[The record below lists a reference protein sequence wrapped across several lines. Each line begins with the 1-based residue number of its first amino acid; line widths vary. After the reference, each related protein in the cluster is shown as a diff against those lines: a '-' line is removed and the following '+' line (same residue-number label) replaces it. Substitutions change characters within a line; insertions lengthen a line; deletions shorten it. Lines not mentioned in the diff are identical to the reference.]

1 MIFDHAKVALVDS
14 IAREGLLPVNPYYAP
29 DGETIPL
36 IYYYTWHFLASQ
48 LKMLSAINGWSA
60 EVAFNWFTG
69 FAVIGFL
76 SGLAIR
82 ISQKVMAGF
91 FVLLLGICAQPFVL
105 TDFFGE
111 WIAGKLL
118 LPDHPAEVLWLQ
130 MAWVPQ
136 HVLSALAVLMGL
148 FLMARLLT
156 KTTLQPVYAAI
167 LGLTVATGFG
177 ASTWVGGIGL
187 AFASPILLLAILLL
201 RLPFV
206 QYLTLIKNSLI
217 ALGMTT
223 LFSLPL
229 LISQV
234 SGPSLAESQLPFG
247 FEIYNST
254 ALASREVFKG
264 QLIHIIAFWVQYLP
278 LSLGISYLLGIF
290 GLFAYRGQNE
300 EARNFHYLSV
310 AGTIGFLL
318 VTLFI
323 KSTFWNNSFGWRA
336 VLPPLMLLLIWAG
349 VAASLPYTAVLTHW
363 REKALFVRWRRAIPV
378 ILTCGITIGI
388 LATIR
393 IMHLPLHFQ
402 NATPEEISLHQ
413 GFLKQY
419 QAWETVRT
427 LTQPSDIVQS
437 NPDGYLALTP
447 WPATLPYALFA
458 DRKIAYANIEYATVF
473 AYRYDAEKN
482 KQQYQIIR
490 SAFAAPVEA
499 KTLLTLRDQY
509 NIKALLVDQHDSI
522 WQSPYIEQSGVYQ
535 LAYQNDDYKVYLANK
550 P

>member
-1 MIFDHAKVALVDS
+1 
-14 IAREGLLPVNPYYAP
+14 
-29 DGETIPL
+29 
-36 IYYYTWHFLASQ
+36 
-48 LKMLSAINGWSA
+48 
-60 EVAFNWFTG
+60 
-69 FAVIGFL
+69 
-76 SGLAIR
+76 
-82 ISQKVMAGF
+82 
-91 FVLLLGICAQPFVL
+91 
-105 TDFFGE
+105 
-111 WIAGKLL
+111 
-118 LPDHPAEVLWLQ
+118 
-130 MAWVPQ
+130 
-136 HVLSALAVLMGL
+136 
-148 FLMARLLT
+148 
-156 KTTLQPVYAAI
+156 
-167 LGLTVATGFG
+167 
-177 ASTWVGGIGL
+177 
-187 AFASPILLLAILLL
+187 
-201 RLPFV
+201 
-206 QYLTLIKNSLI
+206 
-217 ALGMTT
+217 MTT